1 MLSTD
6 KLHDSMTPFMYHIF
20 TIQAFHSL
28 QKEKTIQFLAFWG
41 FTSAR
46 NNDFLINL
54 LLGITAS

>member
-28 QKEKTIQFLAFWG
+28 QKEKNYSVSGFLGNKIYDQFN
-41 FTSAR
+41 FTG
-46 NNDFLINL
+46 NEPGEIK
-54 LLGITAS
+54 

>member
-28 QKEKTIQFLAFWG
+28 QKEKPIQFLAFWG
-41 FTSAR
+41 FFHSR
-46 NNDFLINL
+46 Q
-54 LLGITAS
+54 LGIMIF